1 MLLGLLSGSCTD
13 DGDELADEAEP
24 VQATDAG
31 SPADHASLDGASDS
45 AAASQDA
52 SERCPLRLEYV
63 KGLSDT
69 ALPVLLG

>member
-1 MLLGLLSGSCTD
+1 MRFFAWPS
-13 DGDELADEAEP
+13 AEF
-24 VQATDAG
+24 VAG
-31 SPADHASLDGASDS
+31 SVLST
-45 AAASQDA
+45 ASQDA